1 MPSIISTSV
10 SALKLTRISPN
21 VPQILLIKVT
31 FVGIK
36 KACLLLTLALLMA
49 SPAQSQTPA
58 LRSAVIIGLSQY
70 GANTGA
76 TTLEGVP
83 HDVESAKRIAAA
95 MGIPAN
101 QIRLVRD
108 QDATKERILQEIRQL
123 GERTRDGGRS
133 FIYFSGHGTRYWDP
147 SVNGCVEGLLTHDG
161 QAITNAELAQA
172 TQKVT
177 AGADKVITMIDA
189 CHSGGVTSGKA
200 GTRSIG
206 GIEFKPKFTF
216 KASSAADACSQ
227 PSNLKTRSL
236 LGEATRLGALQE
248 NVVQITSSRP
258 EEVSFDEP
266 GKGGLATQGVRDCLL
281 GKAVDKDGS
290 GAVSLAEIQQ
300 CAQAFIDSRLKGVKD
315 LTPHHVSVSGN
326 RNLIPVAL
334 QRPAATQ
341 VASATPSPTLS
352 VTTSMTS
359 VPTATATAA
368 PAPTSP
374 ARPPAS
380 MTANPA
386 SNSTAAPAPAAPP
399 STASRPPSNPVAPVT
414 QSPVAP
420 AVTASTVPTAGPP
433 TAVSPSPA
441 AQRPEPAATA
451 PTAAPTPPAAS
462 TPALAQAAPAPAAPA
477 APEPML
483 ASLATL
489 TDIEQQRDPRIVLD
503 VKLSK
508 SVLKIGKDA
517 LDLSIKSSHDGYIY
531 LVLLGSDRKSFYV
544 LYPNGLDKDNRIKAG
559 QTRRLPRPDWQLE
572 AAGPPGT
579 DHLLVMVSS
588 SPRQIDRLTMAEPSA
603 TNPFTF
609 ALNEIGGRTALINFL
624 VHNKDGEGS
633 ERFGAKLLTL
643 KEVL

>member
-1 MPSIISTSV
+1 MKINPS
-10 SALKLTRISPN
+10 LM
-21 VPQILLIKVT
+21 
-31 FVGIK
+31 
-36 KACLLLTLALLMA
+36 LTLALFMA
-49 SPAQSQTPA
+49 WPAQSQTPA
-58 LRSAVIIGLSQY
+58 LRSALIIGLSQY
-70 GANTGA
+70 GASTGA
-76 TTLEGVP
+76 ATLEGVP
-83 HDVESAKRIAAA
+83 HDVESAKRIATA
-95 MGIPAN
+95 MGIPGN

-108 QDATKERILQEIRQL
+108 QDATKENILKEIRQL

-147 SVNGCVEGLLTHDG
+147 TVNGCVEGLLTHDG

-177 AGADKVITMIDA
+177 ASADKIITMIDA
-189 CHSGGVTSGKA
+189 CHSGGVSSSKA
-200 GTRSIG
+200 ATRSIG

-258 EEVSFDEP
+258 DEVSFDEP

-281 GKAVDKDGS
+281 GKAIDKDGS

-300 CAQAFIDSRLKGVKD
+300 CAQAFIDLRLKGVKD

-326 RNLIPVAL
+326 RNLIPVAV
-334 QRPAATQ
+334 QRPAPTQ
-341 VASATPSPTLS
+341 VAAATPSPTPAA
-352 VTTSMTS
+352 TSAPVATS
-359 VPTATATAA
+359 TPP
-368 PAPTSP
+368 PAPPSP
-374 ARPPAS
+374 ARPPATIS
-380 MTANPA
+380 ANAVSA
-386 SNSTAAPAPAAPP
+386 STPAPAAPP
-399 STASRPPSNPVAPVT
+399 STTSRPPSVPVAAITPTPV
-414 QSPVAP
+414 PP
-420 AVTASTVPTAGPP
+420 AVTA
-433 TAVSPSPA
+433 TAVPAPAGSPPPA
-441 AQRPEPAATA
+441 VAATPAPQRPEPSPAV
-451 PTAAPTPPAAS
+451 TPVPAAAS
-462 TPALAQAAPAPAAPA
+462 TPALAQTEPAPAAPT

-517 LDLSIKSSHDGYIY
+517 LDFSIKSSHDGYIY

-544 LYPNGLDKDNRIKAG
+544 LYPNGLDKDNKIKAG

-609 ALNEIGGRTALINFL
+609 ALNEVGGRTALINFL

>member
-1 MPSIISTSV
+1 MKKKTS
-10 SALKLTRISPN
+10 
-21 VPQILLIKVT
+21 
-31 FVGIK
+31 
-36 KACLLLTLALLMA
+36 LLLALTLFTAW
-49 SPAQSQTPA
+49 PAQSQSQTPA
-58 LRSAVIIGLSQY
+58 LRSALVIGLSQY
-70 GANTGA
+70 NPSTGA
-76 TTLEGVP
+76 ATLEGVP
-83 HDVESAKRIAAA
+83 HDVESAKRMAMA

-101 QIRLVRD
+101 QIRLMRD
-108 QDATKERILQEIRQL
+108 QDATKENILKELRQL
-123 GERTRDGGRS
+123 GERTRDGGRT

-147 SVNGCVEGLLTHDG
+147 AVNGCVEGLLSHDG

-172 TQKVT
+172 TQKIT
-177 AGADKVITMIDA
+177 SSADKVITMIDA
-189 CHSGGVTSGKA
+189 CHSGGVTSSKTA
-200 GTRSIG
+200 MRSIG

-236 LGEATRLGALQE
+236 LGESTRLGALQE

-258 EEVSFDEP
+258 DEVSFDEP

-300 CAQAFIDSRLKGVKD
+300 CAQAFIDLRLKGVKD

-334 QRPAATQ
+334 QRPAPAQ
-341 VASATPSPTLS
+341 V
-352 VTTSMTS
+352 
-359 VPTATATAA
+359 
-368 PAPTSP
+368 
-374 ARPPAS
+374 
-380 MTANPA
+380 
-386 SNSTAAPAPAAPP
+386 AAPAPAPQPVQPVAVTPTPTAAVPAPTTP
-399 STASRPPSNPVAPVT
+399 QPETTAMVANTATTVTANPPATTATNASRPPPTPTTTVA
-414 QSPVAP
+414 QSTASP
-420 AVTASTVPTAGPP
+420 AVTATP
-433 TAVSPSPA
+433 SPAPSSNPSSPRPVAAAPA
-441 AQRPEPAATA
+441 AQRPEPT
-451 PTAAPTPPAAS
+451 PPKPPTPPV
-462 TPALAQAAPAPAAPA
+462 AQPAPAPASVAP

-489 TDIEQQRDPRIVLD
+489 ADIEQQRDPRIVLD

-559 QTRRLPRPDWQLE
+559 QTRKLPRPDWQLE

-609 ALNEIGGRTALINFL
+609 ALNEIGGRAALINFL

-633 ERFGAKLLTL
+633 ESFGAKLLTL

>member
-1 MPSIISTSV
+1 MKKPAGV
-10 SALKLTRISPN
+10 
-21 VPQILLIKVT
+21 LL
-31 FVGIK
+31 
-36 KACLLLTLALLMA
+36 ALTLFLAWPVHA
-49 SPAQSQTPA
+49 QTPG
-58 LRSAVIIGLSQY
+58 LRSALVIGLSQY

-76 TTLEGVP
+76 ATLEGVP
-83 HDVESAKRIAAA
+83 HDVDSAKRIATA

-101 QIRLVRD
+101 QIRVVRD
-108 QDATKERILQEIRQL
+108 QQATKENILQEIRQL
-123 GERTRDGGRS
+123 GERTREGGRS

-172 TQKVT
+172 TQKVS
-177 AGADKVITMIDA
+177 ANADKVITMIDA
-189 CHSGGVTSGKA
+189 CHSGGIASNKA
-200 GTRSIG
+200 ATRSIG

-236 LGEATRLGALQE
+236 LGETTRLGALQE

-258 EEVSFDEP
+258 DEVSFDEP

-290 GAVSLAEIQQ
+290 GAISLAEIQQ
-300 CAQAFIDSRLKGVKD
+300 CAQAFIDLRLQGVKD

-334 QRPAATQ
+334 QRPAPMQ
-341 VASATPSPTLS
+341 VVTPAPQPAPPIAATPTPTPTAAVPAAPQPLTPAM
-352 VTTSMTS
+352 VANTA
-359 VPTATATAA
+359 PTATVNA
-368 PAPTSP
+368 PASTSTSATRPTPTPTASVAQSSASP
-374 ARPPAS
+374 APS
-380 MTANPA
+380 SNPA
-386 SNSTAAPAPAAPP
+386 PP
-399 STASRPPSNPVAPVT
+399 RPVA
-414 QSPVAP
+414 A
-420 AVTASTVPTAGPP
+420 A
-433 TAVSPSPA
+433 PA
-441 AQRPEPAATA
+441 AQRPEPAPAK
-451 PTAAPTPPAAS
+451 PPTPPVVQ
-462 TPALAQAAPAPAAPA
+462 PAPAPASLAPA
-477 APEPML
+477 PAPEPML

-489 TDIEQQRDPRIVLD
+489 ADIEQQRDPRILLD

-508 SVLKIGKDA
+508 SELKIGKDA
-517 LDLSIKSSHDGYIY
+517 LDLTIKSSHDGFIY
-531 LVLLGSDRKSFYV
+531 MVLLGSDRKSFYV

-559 QTRRLPRPDWQLE
+559 QTRKLPRPDWQLE

-588 SPRQIDRLTMAEPSA
+588 SPRQIDRLNMAEPSA
-603 TNPFTF
+603 ANPFTF
-609 ALNEIGGRTALINFL
+609 ALNEIGGRAALINFL

>member
-1 MPSIISTSV
+1 MKKNAAP
-10 SALKLTRISPN
+10 
-21 VPQILLIKVT
+21 LLIL
-31 FVGIK
+31 G
-36 KACLLLTLALLMA
+36 LLMA
-49 SPAQSQTPA
+49 WPALSQTNA
-58 LRSAVIIGLSQY
+58 VRSALVIGLSQY
-70 GANTGA
+70 TASSGAA
-76 TTLEGVP
+76 TLEGVP
-83 HDVESAKRIAAA
+83 HDVESAKRIAMA
-95 MGIPAN
+95 MGIPVN
-101 QIRLVRD
+101 QIRVVRD
-108 QDATKERILQEIRQL
+108 QDATKDNVLKEIRHL

-147 SVNGCVEGLLTHDG
+147 TVNGCVEGLLTHDG

-200 GTRSIG
+200 ATRSIG
-206 GIEFKPKFTF
+206 GVEFKPKFTY
-216 KASSAADACSQ
+216 KASTAADACSQ

-258 EEVSFDEP
+258 DEVSFDEP
-266 GKGGLATQGVRDCLL
+266 GKGGLATQGIRDCLL

-300 CAQAFIDSRLKGVKD
+300 CAQAFIDVRLKGVKD

-326 RNLIPVAL
+326 RNLIPVAQ
-334 QRPAATQ
+334 QRPAPTQ
-341 VASATPSPTLS
+341 VAVLAPQPAAP
-352 VTTSMTS
+352 V
-359 VPTATATAA
+359 AAA
-368 PAPTSP
+368 PAPTAAVP
-374 ARPPAS
+374 APTPPQPVS
-380 MTANPA
+380 MTMAAN
-386 SNSTAAPAPAAPP
+386 TAPSAPANAPATP
-399 STASRPPSNPVAPVT
+399 STSTSRPTSTPTASVAAVAPT
-414 QSPVAP
+414 TASP
-420 AVTASTVPTAGPP
+420 AVTAAPSAAPSSNQ
-433 TAVSPSPA
+433 SPSRPVAAAPA
-441 AQRPEPAATA
+441 VQRPEPAPAKPPA
-451 PTAAPTPPAAS
+451 PPAAQ
-462 TPALAQAAPAPAAPA
+462 TAPAPAIAAPVA
-477 APEPML
+477 PAPEPML

-489 TDIEQQRDPRIVLD
+489 TDIEQQRDPRVVLD

-559 QTRRLPRPDWQLE
+559 QTRKLPRPDWQLE
-572 AAGPPGT
+572 AAGPPGV
-579 DHLLVMVSS
+579 DHLLVMVAS
-588 SPRQIDRLTMAEPSA
+588 SPRQIDRLTMTEPNA

-609 ALNEIGGRTALINFL
+609 ALNEIGGRAALINFL

>member
-1 MPSIISTSV
+1 MKKTSFVFLALTLFWAWPVQAQTPSMR
-10 SALKLTRISPN
+10 SAL
-21 VPQILLIKVT
+21 V
-31 FVGIK
+31 
-36 KACLLLTLALLMA
+36 
-49 SPAQSQTPA
+49 
-58 LRSAVIIGLSQY
+58 IGLSQY

-76 TTLEGVP
+76 ATLEGVP
-83 HDVESAKRIAAA
+83 HDVDSAKRIAMA

-108 QDATKERILQEIRQL
+108 QQATKENILKEIRQL
-123 GERTRDGGRS
+123 GERTREGGRS

-172 TQKVT
+172 TQKVS
-177 AGADKVITMIDA
+177 ANADKVITMIDA
-189 CHSGGVTSGKA
+189 CHSGGIASNKA
-200 GTRSIG
+200 ATRSIG

-236 LGEATRLGALQE
+236 LGETTRLGALQE

-258 EEVSFDEP
+258 DEVSFDEP

-281 GKAVDKDGS
+281 GKAIDKDGS

-300 CAQAFIDSRLKGVKD
+300 CAQAFIDLRLKGAKD
-315 LTPHHVSVSGN
+315 FAPHHVSVSGN

-334 QRPAATQ
+334 QRPAPTQ
-341 VASATPSPTLS
+341 VASSAPQPASPIAETPTPTIA
-352 VTTSMTS
+352 V
-359 VPTATATAA
+359 
-368 PAPTSP
+368 PAPT
-374 ARPPAS
+374 PPQPIPGMMVNTAPTT
-380 MTANPA
+380 TAN
-386 SNSTAAPAPAAPP
+386 APATT
-399 STASRPPSNPVAPVT
+399 STSASRPPPVPSVT
-414 QSPVAP
+414 VAQFAASP
-420 AVTASTVPTAGPP
+420 AVTASPIPAPSSNSSPP
-433 TAVSPSPA
+433 RPVAA
-441 AQRPEPAATA
+441 AQRPEPAPAK
-451 PTAAPTPPAAS
+451 PPTPPVVQHA
-462 TPALAQAAPAPAAPA
+462 PVPAPAPASL

-489 TDIEQQRDPRIVLD
+489 VDIEQQRDPRIVLD

-517 LDLSIKSSHDGYIY
+517 LDLTIKSSHDGFIY
-531 LVLLGSDRKSFYV
+531 MVLLGSDRKSFYV

-559 QTRRLPRPDWQLE
+559 QTRKLPRPDWQLE

-588 SPRQIDRLTMAEPSA
+588 SPRQIDRLAMAEPSA

-609 ALNEIGGRTALINFL
+609 ALNEIGGRAALINFL
-624 VHNKDGEGS
+624 VHNQDGEGS

>member
-300 CAQAFIDSRLKGVKD
+300 CAQAFIDLRLKGVKD

-380 MTANPA
+380 MTATPA

-414 QSPVAP
+414 QAPVAP
-420 AVTASTVPTAGPP
+420 TVTASTVPTASPP
-433 TAVSPSPA
+433 SAVSPSPA

-451 PTAAPTPPAAS
+451 PTAAPTPPADN
-462 TPALAQAAPAPAAPA
+462 TPALAQAAPAPA

>member
-300 CAQAFIDSRLKGVKD
+300 CAQAFIDLRLKGVKD

-341 VASATPSPTLS
+341 VASATPSTIPS
-352 VTTSMTS
+352 VTTSVTS

-420 AVTASTVPTAGPP
+420 TVTASTVPTAGPP
-433 TAVSPSPA
+433 SAVSPSPA

-462 TPALAQAAPAPAAPA
+462 TPALAQAAPAPA

>member
-1 MPSIISTSV
+1 
-10 SALKLTRISPN
+10 
-21 VPQILLIKVT
+21 
-31 FVGIK
+31 
-36 KACLLLTLALLMA
+36 
-49 SPAQSQTPA
+49 
-58 LRSAVIIGLSQY
+58 
-70 GANTGA
+70 
-76 TTLEGVP
+76 
-83 HDVESAKRIAAA
+83 VESAKRMAMA
-95 MGIPAN
+95 MGIPGN

-108 QDATKERILQEIRQL
+108 QDATKENILKEIRQL
-123 GERTRDGGRS
+123 GERTRDGGRT

-147 SVNGCVEGLLTHDG
+147 TVNGCVEGLLTHDG

-172 TQKVT
+172 TQKIT
-177 AGADKVITMIDA
+177 SGADKVITMIDA
-189 CHSGGVTSGKA
+189 CHSGGVTSSKA
-200 GTRSIG
+200 ATRSIG

-227 PSNLKTRSL
+227 PSNLNTRSL
-236 LGEATRLGALQE
+236 LGETTRLGALQE

-258 EEVSFDEP
+258 DEVSFDEP
-266 GKGGLATQGVRDCLL
+266 GKGGLATQGVHDCLL

-300 CAQAFIDSRLKGVKD
+300 CAQAFIDLRLKGVKD

-334 QRPAATQ
+334 QRPAPTQ
-341 VASATPSPTLS
+341 VAASAPQSAPSIAVAPTPTAAVAAPTPPLP
-352 VTTSMTS
+352 VTTAMGANTT
-359 VPTATATAA
+359 PTATATATANA
-368 PAPTSP
+368 PATTSTSESRPQPTPTATVAQSPASPTVTATPIPAPSNNPSPPRPVATEQTTQRPVSSPAKPPTSQVVQ
-374 ARPPAS
+374 
-380 MTANPA
+380 
-386 SNSTAAPAPAAPP
+386 STPAPA
-399 STASRPPSNPVAPVT
+399 SASVV
-414 QSPVAP
+414 P
-420 AVTASTVPTAGPP
+420 A
-433 TAVSPSPA
+433 
-441 AQRPEPAATA
+441 
-451 PTAAPTPPAAS
+451 TP
-462 TPALAQAAPAPAAPA
+462 

-489 TDIEQQRDPRIVLD
+489 ADIEQQRDPRIVLD

-508 SVLKIGKDA
+508 SVLKIGKDV

-559 QTRRLPRPDWQLE
+559 QTRKLPRPDWQLA

-609 ALNEIGGRTALINFL
+609 ALNEIGGRAALINFL
-624 VHNKDGEGS
+624 IHNKDTESS
-633 ERFGAKLLTL
+633 ERFGAKLLIL

>member
-1 MPSIISTSV
+1 MKKNTS
-10 SALKLTRISPN
+10 
-21 VPQILLIKVT
+21 
-31 FVGIK
+31 
-36 KACLLLTLALLMA
+36 LLLALALFA
-49 SPAQSQTPA
+49 AWPAQSQTQTPA
-58 LRSAVIIGLSQY
+58 LRSALVIGLSQY
-70 GANTGA
+70 NPSTGA
-76 TTLEGVP
+76 ATLEGVP
-83 HDVESAKRIAAA
+83 YDVESAKRMAMA
-95 MGIPAN
+95 MGIPVN
-101 QIRLVRD
+101 QIRLMRD
-108 QDATKERILQEIRQL
+108 QDATKENILKELRQL
-123 GERTRDGGRS
+123 GERTRDGGRT

-147 SVNGCVEGLLTHDG
+147 TVNGCVEGLLSHDG

-172 TQKVT
+172 TQKIT
-177 AGADKVITMIDA
+177 SSADKVITMIDA
-189 CHSGGVTSGKA
+189 CHSGGVTSSKA
-200 GTRSIG
+200 ATRSIG

-216 KASSAADACSQ
+216 KASSAADTCSQ

-236 LGEATRLGALQE
+236 LGETTRLGALQE

-258 EEVSFDEP
+258 DEVSFDEP

-300 CAQAFIDSRLKGVKD
+300 CAQAFIDLRLKGVKD

-334 QRPAATQ
+334 QRPAPAQ
-341 VASATPSPTLS
+341 VAAPAPTPAPQPAPPIAVTPTAAVPAPTPPQP
-352 VTTSMTS
+352 VTTAMAANTA
-359 VPTATATAA
+359 PTATATATANA
-368 PAPTSP
+368 PAT
-374 ARPPAS
+374 
-380 MTANPA
+380 TATN
-386 SNSTAAPAPAAPP
+386 
-399 STASRPPSNPVAPVT
+399 ASRPPATPTATVAQSTASAAPSSNPAPPR
-414 QSPVAP
+414 PVA
-420 AVTASTVPTAGPP
+420 AA
-433 TAVSPSPA
+433 PA
-441 AQRPEPAATA
+441 AQRPEPAPAK
-451 PTAAPTPPAAS
+451 PPTPPVVQ
-462 TPALAQAAPAPAAPA
+462 PAPAPAPASVAP

-517 LDLSIKSSHDGYIY
+517 LNLTIKSSHDGYIY
-531 LVLLGSDRKSFYV
+531 MVLLGSDRKSFYV

-559 QTRRLPRPDWQLE
+559 QIRKLPRPDWQLE

-603 TNPFTF
+603 ANPFTF
-609 ALNEIGGRTALINFL
+609 ALNEIGGRAALINFL

>member
-1 MPSIISTSV
+1 MKKNTS
-10 SALKLTRISPN
+10 
-21 VPQILLIKVT
+21 
-31 FVGIK
+31 
-36 KACLLLTLALLMA
+36 LLLALALFTA
-49 SPAQSQTPA
+49 WPAQSQTLTPA
-58 LRSAVIIGLSQY
+58 LRSALVIGLSQY
-70 GANTGA
+70 SPSTGA
-76 TTLEGVP
+76 ATLEGVP
-83 HDVESAKRIAAA
+83 HDVESAKRMAMA
-95 MGIPAN
+95 MGIPGN

-108 QDATKERILQEIRQL
+108 QDATKENILKEIRQL
-123 GERTRDGGRS
+123 GERTRDGGRT

-147 SVNGCVEGLLTHDG
+147 TVNGCVEGLLTHDG

-172 TQKVT
+172 TQKIT
-177 AGADKVITMIDA
+177 SGADKIITMIDA
-189 CHSGGVTSGKA
+189 CHSGGVTSSKA
-200 GTRSIG
+200 ATRSIG

-236 LGEATRLGALQE
+236 LGETTRLGALQE

-258 EEVSFDEP
+258 DEVSFDEP

-300 CAQAFIDSRLKGVKD
+300 CAQAFIDLRLKGVKD

-334 QRPAATQ
+334 QRPATAQVAAPALAPTPAPATQ
-341 VASATPSPTLS
+341 PAPPVAATPTPTAAVPAPTAPQPVTTAMMANTAPTATSTATSSTANAPATTSTSASRPPPTPTATVAQSTASPAVTATPSPAPS
-352 VTTSMTS
+352 SN
-359 VPTATATAA
+359 
-368 PAPTSP
+368 PAPP
-374 ARPPAS
+374 R
-380 MTANPA
+380 
-386 SNSTAAPAPAAPP
+386 
-399 STASRPPSNPVAPVT
+399 PVA
-414 QSPVAP
+414 A
-420 AVTASTVPTAGPP
+420 A
-433 TAVSPSPA
+433 PA
-441 AQRPEPAATA
+441 AQRPEAAPAK
-451 PTAAPTPPAAS
+451 PPTPPVAQ
-462 TPALAQAAPAPAAPA
+462 PAQAQAQASVAP

-489 TDIEQQRDPRIVLD
+489 ADIEQQRDPRIVLD

-517 LDLSIKSSHDGYIY
+517 LDLTIKSSHDGYIY
-531 LVLLGSDRKSFYV
+531 MVLLGSDRKSFYV

-559 QTRRLPRPDWQLE
+559 QTRKLPRPDWQLE

-603 TNPFTF
+603 ANPFTF
-609 ALNEIGGRTALINFL
+609 ALNEIGGRAALINFL